1 MAKNL
6 AMSRKELRVEPV
18 CWLLKLSV
26 MPAILRSSKFFLD
39 SEDPAQIRA
48 VHPLECIGMQTIPV
62 LLPKQHPALAV
73 CDFEDV
79 VAKAKVELLK
89 LQAFSGNGM
98 NAACV
103 GKLIVGKLAG
113 TSWRPR

>member
-1 MAKNL
+1 ML
-6 AMSRKELRVEPV
+6 AFESVPDTAVSAPLPLAPGDAGNFAEQQV
-18 CWLLKLSV
+18 LLGFR
-26 MPAILRSSKFFLD
+26 RSCT
-39 SEDPAQIRA
+39 DPSSY
-48 VHPLECIGMQTIPV
+48 PLECIGVQTIPV
-62 LLPKQHPALAV
+62 LLPKRRPALAV

-79 VAKAKVELLK
+79 VAKAEVELQK

-103 GKLIVGKLAG
+103 GKLIMFVLAG